1 MCVMILNYLDKKSM
15 YIGLYKTPTKALSC
29 LVLSC
34 IPYMCHERDL
44 VSEAT
49 EIFPMKDMNPGV
61 IS

>member
-1 MCVMILNYLDKKSM
+1 M